1 MTTLKLQRQIDAPQE
16 APFYI
21 VAKGSPTRSRYRLK
35 HNDTFAVI
43 DSHGDIGAS
52 SGEPDGVFDN
62 DTRFLSRLELRLN
75 GHGTL
80 LLGGGVRDDN
90 SMTTVHLTNPDI
102 FDGKT
107 PVLAKDSIHVVRTCF
122 VWNKSFQ
129 SRISVRNYGC
139 HAVDLN
145 IDVLFENDF
154 ADIFEVRGMQR
165 QQRGR
170 SIPSEVDGS
179 RVTLS
184 YVGLDDVCYR
194 SSLNFMPQPS
204 EFRPGVAKYR
214 FRLDP
219 GERTSIFITM
229 AVDGGNGSVD
239 QPTFF
244 ESFKAATRVNRRG
257 IRSRIGIGT
266 SSDIFNQVIARSLS
280 DLRLLMTETPQGEY
294 PYAGI
299 PWYST
304 TFGRDGLITAL
315 QLLWCM
321 PSVAKG
327 TLRRLAALQAT
338 EYDPVN
344 DAEPGKIIHEMRGGE
359 MARLRE
365 VPFARYYGS
374 VDATPLF
381 VLLAGE
387 HFARTLDD
395 SLMKEIWP
403 NIQAALRWIDEHSRE
418 DPHGLLRH
426 SRNNDGGLSNQG
438 WKDSYDSIFHAD
450 GRLAEGSIALIEVQ
464 AYVVAAKRSIAAVA
478 SRLGEDRK
486 AQELRS
492 QAEHLATKID
502 QLFWSDRIGNY
513 GIALDGAGELC
524 EVQTS
529 NAGHLL
535 FAGAISAAKA
545 RQVASTLM
553 SSKFLSGWGI
563 RTVADGEVRYNP
575 MSYHNGSI
583 WPHDNALFG
592 IGLDRYSLKL
602 SAATL
607 FEAMI
612 GAASRMDLQRLPELF
627 CGFARSRGQSP
638 TLYPVACSP
647 QAWASA
653 APLGMLQAC
662 LGIRFEPEQNRIY
675 FERPVLPSF
684 VDMIVLQNLELNGG
698 LIDVGLFRSGDS
710 VSAKVLKNEGNIQVE
725 ALNLS

>member
-1 MTTLKLQRQIDAPQE
+1 MTTLKFPRQIDPPHE

-21 VAKGSPTRSRYRLK
+21 VAKGSPTRPRYRLK

-43 DSHGDIGAS
+43 DNHGDIGAS
-52 SGEPDGVFDN
+52 SGDPDGVFNN

-75 GHGTL
+75 GHETL
-80 LLGGGVRDDN
+80 LLGAGVRDDN
-90 SMTTVHLTNPDI
+90 LTMTAHLTNPDI
-102 FDGKT
+102 LSGQT
-107 PVLAKDSIHVVRTCF
+107 LVLAKDSIHIARTCF
-122 VWNKSFQ
+122 VWNEAFH
-129 SRISVRNYGC
+129 SRIAIRNFGC
-139 HAVDLN
+139 RAVDLE
-145 IDVLFENDF
+145 IDILFANDF

-170 SIPSEVDGS
+170 SVVPEMDGS
-179 RVTLS
+179 RVILS
-184 YVGLDDVCYR
+184 YVGLDEVFYR
-194 SSLNFMPQPS
+194 SILNFMPQPT
-204 EFRPGVAKYR
+204 EFRPGHATYR
-214 FRLDP
+214 VRLEP
-219 GERTSIFITM
+219 GERTSIFIST
-229 AVDGGNGSVD
+229 VVGEESRVG

-244 ESFKAATRVNRRG
+244 QGFKAALRRNRQDRRG
-257 IRSRIGIGT
+257 GIGIGT
-266 SSDIFNQVIARSLS
+266 SSDIFNQIVARSIS
-280 DLRLLMTETPQGEY
+280 DLRSLMTETPEGEY

-321 PSVAKG
+321 PSIARG

-338 EYDPVN
+338 EYDPTN

-381 VLLAGE
+381 VLLAGDYL
-387 HFARTLDD
+387 ARTSDI
-395 SLMKEIWP
+395 SLLKELWP
-403 NIQAALRWIDEHSRE
+403 NIKAALGWIDEHSRD

-426 SRNNDGGLSNQG
+426 SRNNEGGLANQG
-438 WKDSYDSIFHAD
+438 WKDSYDSVFHAD

-464 AYVVAAKRSIAAVA
+464 AYVVAAKRSIAEAA
-478 SRLGEDRK
+478 SRLDGEVAGRR
-486 AQELRS
+486 LRDE
-492 QAEHLATKID
+492 AEQLISKID

-513 GIALDGAGELC
+513 GIALDGAEELC

-529 NAGHLL
+529 NVGHLL
-535 FAGAISAAKA
+535 FAGAIPDEKA

-553 SSKFLSGWGI
+553 SSKFLSGWGV

-592 IGLDRYSLKL
+592 MGLDRYGLKL

-607 FEAMI
+607 FEAMV

-627 CGFARSRGQSP
+627 CGFPRSRGQAP

-653 APLGMLQAC
+653 APLGLLQAC
-662 LGIRFEPEQNRIY
+662 LGIRFKPEQNRII
-675 FERPVLPSF
+675 FEKPILPPSLN
-684 VDMIVLQNLELNGG
+684 MIVLQNLELNDRTV
-698 LIDVGLFRSGDS
+698 DVGLFRDGETI
-710 VSAKVLKNEGNIQVE
+710 SAKVLRNDGGIEVE
-725 ALNLS
+725 VQKTS